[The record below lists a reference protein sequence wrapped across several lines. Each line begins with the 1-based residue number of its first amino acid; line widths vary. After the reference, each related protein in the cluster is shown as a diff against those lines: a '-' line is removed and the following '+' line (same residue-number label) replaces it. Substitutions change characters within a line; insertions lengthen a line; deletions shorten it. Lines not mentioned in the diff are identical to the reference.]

1 MKRIGARTLT
11 KEEIE
16 EAQKIANDPAS
27 IEKVKEIIRQLDEGL
42 TGVDLKLASG
52 EQLNLAV
59 LHHHT
64 NALIT
69 GLEAIQRHEQGEPL
83 SFPSQS
89 KTPLPELAV
98 KPLLLLKEVERLTGL
113 SRLVL
118 YEAIRSRKLK
128 VAFVDHQLRVHRPD
142 LDAFLATM

>member
-1 MKRIGARTLT
+1 MNLKS
-11 KEEIE
+11 
-16 EAQKIANDPAS
+16 AS
-27 IEKVKEIIRQLDEGL
+27 D
-42 TGVDLKLASG
+42 D
-52 EQLNLAV
+52 QLNLV
-59 LHHHT
+59 VMHHYANT
-64 NALIT
+64 LIT
-69 GLEAIQRHEQGEPL
+69 GLEAILRREQGEPL

-98 KPLLLLKEVERLTGL
+98 KPLLLLKEVEKLTGV

-128 VAFVDHQLRVHRPD
+128 VAFVDHELRVHRPD